1 MRRIRAGGEG
11 EESRIGIHPRLGGG
25 HRRSPEGSAACG
37 APGLRLFWSREMR
50 EETGFIERD
59 SFIVGIVVKI

>member
-1 MRRIRAGGEG
+1 VVGRRTTNRQKARQLAI
-11 EESRIGIHPRLGGG
+11 
-25 HRRSPEGSAACG
+25 